1 MACNI
6 HAIEQMQLR
15 GRRRVHGAG
24 RPKFDFHTGWRT
36 GPHFEDLHIAA
47 LGADAKALDVY
58 KRSPVA
64 ADVDDLED
72 GFLEIRVFVPELGT
86 TETLRTSRRRLRF
99 LVETGVFGAP
109 TTAGGDYRFLSAPV
123 PARPTMPRGGLREM
137 WTREGNRVHIGI
149 PEAGEGEVP
158 TVDISLQR
166 NMLYGS
172 YAPTQPHAPHN

>member
-1 MACNI
+1 M
-6 HAIEQMQLR
+6 
-15 GRRRVHGAG
+15 
-24 RPKFDFHTGWRT
+24 
-36 GPHFEDLHIAA
+36 AA
-47 LGADAKALDVY
+47 LGADVKALDVY